1 MEGSYND
8 SFHCMYCCSVA
19 VSCPTLCNPTDC
31 STPGFSVLHYLQKAT
46 IFVTSL
52 FNRWS
57 LFSHLLKLGWLWV
70 LLWPI
75 DFGRYEFALVSSLG
89 IKRPWSFNSCCFW
102 EHCNHHHMNKP
113 RLAFWRL
120 KDIWLNYP
128 CCPGQQETNH
138 QTSDWGD
145 GFPVDCDQHEWALM
159 KPELPS
165 WALPSFPTHRNV
177 GSVNSCCFTLLSL
190 EVACYVAKQI
200 NTL

>member
-1 MEGSYND
+1 MGSVW
-8 SFHCMYCCSVA
+8 FH
-19 VSCPTLCNPTDC
+19 
-31 STPGFSVLHYLQKAT
+31 LQPRQ
-46 IFVTSL
+46 V
-52 FNRWS
+52 
-57 LFSHLLKLGWLWV
+57 SHLLKLGWLWV

-145 GFPVDCDQHEWALM
+145 GLPVDCDQHEWALM

-190 EVACYVAKQI
+190 EVSCYVAKQI